1 MPRARK
7 KKKTSFDPHPVRCAF
22 LHGKPNQG
30 KLKLLKQ
37 MEQENVRLINQD
49 IAFLA
54 DREDIALQLIKNDKK
69 DPYVRTLEKALRQD
83 GFNSAFCQ
91 NAFDTAFAK
100 LSNRLNA
107 IRIDMY
113 QEMPGI
119 FTQSKVLFAM
129 GVMHR
134 SKDDMEQMM
143 YDIASHTKR
152 NSDHYLD
159 IAGELAAMSVSAFS
173 DAMLMFNDLYVQE
186 CIQFK
191 VPVVKH
197 EQVMLDTRLMKLSRA
212 DHTQTTHVIRITD
225 PFHKAH
231 RFDIPINA
239 SRYALRKLEEEKAA
253 SSVSFRTTKRG
264 LIRVQIAYQHTIS
277 QPATNSL
284 CGVDTG
290 MTDCFFLSD
299 GRSIGSMKDVIA
311 FYKQTVEP
319 AFAELS
325 HLREKKAHILHY
337 VRTHQL
343 KADVRKNLLAKVD
356 RLEHMIKTANAPYRK
371 KRHYYALLNQKVSQC
386 VTQYVDHTP
395 SNVLTVLERLDIKT
409 FRKSHKVNGSLSVF
423 ARGLLQK
430 KLMSELNIAGR
441 DFIEVEPDFTSQLCP
456 VCGHVSEAN
465 RHGKDFTCTCCGHH
479 DDADHNAAVNI
490 KQRAEDTEI
499 LDICSNVKGHS
510 KIQKAMLITY
520 AKRNQ
525 TWAAAHQQEACA

>member
-49 IAFLA
+49 IGFLEG
-54 DREDIALQLIKNDKK
+54 REDIALQLIKNDKK
-69 DPYVRTLEKALRQD
+69 DPYVRALEKTLRKD
-83 GFNSAFCQ
+83 GLNSAFCQ
-91 NAFDTAFAK
+91 NAFDSAFAK

-107 IRIDMY
+107 IRINMY

-129 GVMHR
+129 CVMHC
-134 SKDDMEQMM
+134 SKDDMRQTMC
-143 YDIASHTKR
+143 DIASHTKH
-152 NSDHYLD
+152 NSEYYLE
-159 IAGELAAMSVSAFS
+159 IAEELDAMSVSAFS
-173 DAMLMFNDLYVQE
+173 DAMLTFNDLYVQE

-191 VPVVKH
+191 VPIVKH

-212 DHTQTTHVIRITD
+212 AHTQTTHVIRITD
-225 PFHKAH
+225 PFCKAH

-239 SRYALRKLEEEKAA
+239 SRYALRKLKEEKAA

-264 LIRVQIAYQHTIS
+264 LIRVQIAYKCTIS
-277 QPATNSL
+277 QPATNRL
-284 CGVDTG
+284 CGVDIG

-386 VTQYVDHTP
+386 VKQYVSHTP
-395 SNVLTVLERLDIKT
+395 SNVLTVLERLDIKA